1 MTSPDH
7 ADSPAVGASSQQT
20 PAGPLILN
28 VNDSEAGRYATTR
41 MLLKGGFTVL
51 EAANGAAA
59 LELAAERPD
68 LVLLDVKMP
77 DMNGFEVCKRLKA
90 DPATAAIPVI
100 FLSATYRD
108 SGTVV
113 EGLDTGADGYL
124 TEPVESQVL
133 LASVRAALRARA
145 AEAAAAAAL
154 GKLKAV
160 LAAVDAPV
168 CLLDRHGVVEYA
180 SAAAHASV
188 SPADGALE
196 GRPCGA
202 LFGES
207 LDDALATL
215 RAALA
220 PVEFTL
226 GTSAARLTAIVDA
239 LGVYQGAVLSLH
251 AS

>member
-7 ADSPAVGASSQQT
+7 ADSPAVGAPSEQ
-20 PAGPLILN
+20 PAAGPLILN

-41 MLLKGGFTVL
+41 MLLKGGFTVI

-113 EGLDTGADGYL
+113 EGLETGADGYL

-145 AEAAAAAAL
+145 AEAASAAAL
-154 GKLKAV
+154 ARLKAV

-168 CLLDRHGVVEYA
+168 CVLDRDGIVEYA
-180 SAAAHASV
+180 SAALRAKAGPGSGEV
-188 SPADGALE
+188 E
-196 GRPCGA
+196 GRPCAA
-202 LFGES
+202 LVGEPVE
-207 LDDALATL
+207 DALAKL

-220 PVEFTL
+220 PVELTL
-226 GTSAARLTAIVDA
+226 GTSAARLTAIVDE